1 MNTYSVLK
9 LLFLTCF
16 PDICVISVAKMILHS
31 SHVTVFYSKQVFSL
45 NVRMFFLI
53 FLTRAKCTQL
63 FQFIPSFMI
72 ARSRCSFGWR
82 SVIADTKQT
91 SGPNTKSHLTRFFV
105 WGHLLG
111 VVYVTLCGDNGIKAW
126 IIWEICFM
134 FQKISNLRRSCHLSL
149 PVKCFAH
156 KAFIVLSLPA
166 SDKHKIKIS
175 WTVSPP
181 EENKSGASDSNFS
194 TKQS

>member
-1 MNTYSVLK
+1 MSE
-9 LLFLTCF
+9 CF
-16 PDICVISVAKMILHS
+16 C
-31 SHVTVFYSKQVFSL
+31 Y
-45 NVRMFFLI
+45 
-53 FLTRAKCTQL
+53 FLTRAKYTQL

-72 ARSRCSFGWR
+72 ARSRCSSGWR

-91 SGPNTKSHLTRFFV
+91 SGPNTKSHLTWFFV
-105 WGHLLG
+105 WCHLLG
-111 VVYVTLCGDNGIKAW
+111 VVYVTLCGDNDIKAR

-134 FQKISNLRRSCHLSL
+134 FQKMSNLRRSCHLSL
-149 PVKCFAH
+149 PVKSFAH

-181 EENKSGASDSNFS
+181 EENKSSASDSNSS

>member
-1 MNTYSVLK
+1 MSE
-9 LLFLTCF
+9 CF
-16 PDICVISVAKMILHS
+16 C
-31 SHVTVFYSKQVFSL
+31 Y
-45 NVRMFFLI
+45 
-53 FLTRAKCTQL
+53 FLTRAKYTQL
-63 FQFIPSFMI
+63 FPFTPLFMI

-91 SGPNTKSHLTRFFV
+91 STKSHLTCFFV
-105 WGHLLG
+105 WCHLLG
-111 VVYVTLCGDNGIKAW
+111 VVYVTFCADNDIKAR

-134 FQKISNLRRSCHLSL
+134 FQKMSNLRRSCHLSL
-149 PVKCFAH
+149 PVKSFAH

-181 EENKSGASDSNFS
+181 EENKSSASDSNFS